1 MYKHIL
7 LSCTMVLLLAVAT
20 NGQEREGTGTVSQVQ
35 VQTMERNL
43 VRAGMKAPD
52 AAKMVQTMVTARF
65 TYAQMTEVEQQ
76 MQLARREQGTL
87 EAVRNKVYEG
97 IAKHIAPDSIIQ
109 AANKVQERH
118 AFAMQ
123 MAASVGRQKHSALG
137 GIYAA
142 CLTSGLTR
150 EDAEQITT
158 RLQARVRQMNRERTH
173 ALAVET
179 MTTARDMVRLGVSSQ
194 LTANVV
200 TGALVKG
207 YDQAAMQT
215 LRQRFTEQQSSTNSE
230 QVAQRFGQ
238 AIDRGVRARDL
249 DGSGGAGSSGND
261 NTGGSGQSGG
271 SGNSGD
277 SGGSGGSNGGSDGG
291 NGGNGGN
298 GGGSG
303 GGRN

>member
-1 MYKHIL
+1 
-7 LSCTMVLLLAVAT
+7 MVLLLAVTAI
-20 NGQEREGTGTVSQVQ
+20 GQGTETTGTVSQVQ

-52 AAKMVQTMVTARF
+52 AAKMVQSMVTARF
-65 TYAQMTEVEQQ
+65 TYAQMTEVEEQ
-76 MQLARREQGTL
+76 MQLARREQLTL

-142 CLTSGLTR
+142 CLTSGLNR
-150 EDAEQITT
+150 EDAQRITAHLQT
-158 RLQARVRQMNRERTH
+158 RSRQMNRERLQT
-173 ALAVET
+173 LAVET

-194 LTANVV
+194 VTASVIN
-200 TGALVKG
+200 GALAHG
-207 YDQAAMQT
+207 YDQAAMRT
-215 LRQRFTEQQSSTNSE
+215 MRHRFTEQQTATNRE
-230 QVAQRFGQ
+230 QLAQRYGQ
-238 AIDRGVRARDL
+238 AIDRGARAEDL
-249 DGSGGAGSSGND
+249 GGYGNAGYGGTGSGS
-261 NTGGSGQSGG
+261 G
-271 SGNSGD
+271 SGNGG
-277 SGGSGGSNGGSDGG
+277 SGGSGGSGGNGSGGSGGSGGDGG
-291 NGGNGGN
+291 NGGGN